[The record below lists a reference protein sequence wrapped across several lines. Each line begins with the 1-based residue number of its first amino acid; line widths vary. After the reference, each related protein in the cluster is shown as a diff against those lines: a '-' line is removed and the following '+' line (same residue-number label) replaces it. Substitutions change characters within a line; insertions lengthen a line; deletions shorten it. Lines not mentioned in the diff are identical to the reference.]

1 MRNWK
6 KIAAVLFVCVCVCA
20 LLQTNAFAVEAQSV
34 VSDAAAA
41 AARILFPF
49 IYIPFKIGDILLSI
63 IKAPFALLFGWF

>member
-6 KIAAVLFVCVCVCA
+6 KIAAVLFVFVCVCA

-49 IYIPFKIGDILLSI
+49 IYIPFKILDILLSI
-63 IKAPFALLFGWF
+63 IKAPFALLFGLF

>member
-63 IKAPFALLFGWF
+63 IKAPFALLFGLF